1 MQSNFD
7 IGFENAHGMGMHGY
21 EILSHISQ
29 IKSNSFKICIKEK
42 KIELIIWILKLI
54 LKKRELN

>member
-7 IGFENAHGMGMHGY
+7 IGFENAQHGY

-29 IKSNSFKICIKEK
+29 IKNNSFKICIKEK
-42 KIELIIWILKLI
+42 KIKLIIWILKLI